1 MSSENELG
9 AAGTPLLTPPPPQVP
24 RRHPV
29 RNVVLTVLGVIVLG
43 FVAFMALGFYE
54 LHKNA
59 GSAQAG
65 VAPATT
71 AAAPASTPDLGIPVY
86 PGAALTAAG
95 VQTTVSGT
103 YHPRFPKP
111 RHPVLSAA
119 TRQQR
124 PGHEPSECSH
134 DEHGSTRQRHKR
146 HCDRR

>member
-1 MSSENELG
+1 
-9 AAGTPLLTPPPPQVP
+9 
-24 RRHPV
+24 V

-86 PGAALTAAG
+86 PAAG

-103 YHPRFPKP
+103 GTTVAAVYTTPDSPSLVTQFYQQQLGSSVQVMNLP
-111 RHPVLSAA
+111 SAVMMSMGVPGNA
-119 TRQQR
+119 TSVIVTVVNGQT
-124 PGHEPSECSH
+124 HI
-134 DEHGSTRQRHKR
+134 DIDHGRSTAQ
-146 HCDRR
+146 